1 MVVIDTPGHQH
12 FKNLRSCDLDF
23 AVSVRASIMISV
35 RHQSPNEIAAC
46 ASIAKDKQV
55 IGASNNVKVMK
66 AIGASVKVSGAKET
80 MDAKKTKAKVS
91 KQLSGVARRAYL
103 VEQLLHE
110 LQHGEVP
117 RYETWSFV
125 ALAQRIDDID
135 GMIVLIR
142 ELTGCC

>member
-1 MVVIDTPGHQH
+1 M
-12 FKNLRSCDLDF
+12 
-23 AVSVRASIMISV
+23 
-35 RHQSPNEIAAC
+35 
-46 ASIAKDKQV
+46 

-80 MDAKKTKAKVS
+80 MDAKKIKAKL
-91 KQLSGVARRAYL
+91 QARRAYL

-117 RYETWSFV
+117 RYETWSSA

-135 GMIVLIR
+135 GMIMLIR